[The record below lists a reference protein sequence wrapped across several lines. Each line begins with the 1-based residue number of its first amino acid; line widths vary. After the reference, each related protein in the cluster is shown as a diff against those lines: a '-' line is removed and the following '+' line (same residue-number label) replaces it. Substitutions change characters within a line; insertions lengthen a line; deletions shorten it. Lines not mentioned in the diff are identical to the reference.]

1 MAWQQRRPR
10 GRVGAEVGSLDGRG
24 SMAAWISRRLARS
37 RVERRDG
44 KAEGGWRGEHHDAWS
59 GEVIGH
65 RNGGVV
71 EQTSCLLDRSAAQAQ
86 EDSVRS
92 SGRPTGSIIE

>member
-1 MAWQQRRPR
+1 MGGVLWRPGFR
-10 GRVGAEVGSLDGRG
+10 
-24 SMAAWISRRLARS
+24 AAWHGHEWNAVTGRQR
-37 RVERRDG
+37 
-44 KAEGGWRGEHHDAWS
+44 GGWRGEHHDGWS